1 MHPGLRNLIILLAAT
16 TAYGHLLYRVV
27 GDGLPETTYYLLNK
41 GLLAAILLGY
51 VVWTRQVRA
60 AGLNSGMNL
69 RTLPVYWPLF
79 LLMALILLGPT
90 TPPGPGE
97 LATLAGVAVFV
108 GFAEELM
115 FRGLVFHWFRD
126 LPVRRTI
133 LVSALAFGIAHLGGL
148 LVTDAVAVIV
158 AQSFFASSVGAVL
171 ACARARD
178 QSIWLPIAVHAGFD
192 FVALGAAGGVSSVLE
207 DSPATVLRLV
217 VPGVMIWLWAAW
229 LIVRMPAAPAAGT
242 PSTAGQRNPDAPV
255 V

>member
-16 TAYGHLLYRVV
+16 TAYGHLMHWVV
-27 GDGLPETTYYLLNK
+27 GDGVPETVYYLLNK
-41 GLLAAILLGY
+41 GVLAAILLGY

-69 RTLPVYWPLF
+69 GTLPVYWPLF
-79 LLMALILLGPT
+79 LLMTLILLGPV

-97 LATLAGVAVFV
+97 LATLAGVAIFV

-133 LVSALAFGIAHLGGL
+133 LISAFAFGVAHLGGL
-148 LVTDAVAVIV
+148 LVTDAVAVIL
-158 AQSFFASSVGAVL
+158 AQSFFASAVGAVM

-178 QSIWLPIAVHAGFD
+178 RSIWLPIAVHAGFD
-192 FVALGAAGGVSSVLE
+192 FVALGAAGGIGNALE

-217 VPGVMIWLWAAW
+217 VPGVVIWLWAAW
-229 LIVRMPAAPAAGT
+229 LIARMPAAPAAGT
-242 PSTAGQRNPDAPV
+242 PSPAGRRNPEAPV